1 MVKNWNWHYCNM
13 DRSHMAL
20 ITTYGLTAAVC
31 WTTTK
36 KLRTFVNTR
45 CKFGA
50 NKQTNNKQCYKNVH
64 YFFIF
69 IIYLYIYYE
78 VSLGTLKKISP
89 FRLEFL
95 WHFKIRSISI
105 SQIFYKSRSYAVD
118 RSHSYTDLCTPTVNV
133 LFKSCFE
140 CKQKKSVITIQNLL
154 AFHWSIH

>member
-20 ITTYGLTAAVC
+20 ITNYGLTAAVC

-36 KLRTFVNTR
+36 RTSEHLLTPAANLAPT
-45 CKFGA
+45 

-69 IIYLYIYYE
+69 IIYLYIDYE
-78 VSLGTLKKISP
+78 SSLGTLKKISP

-105 SQIFYKSRSYAVD
+105 SQIFYWSRAYAVD
-118 RSHSYTDLCTPTVNV
+118 RS
-133 LFKSCFE
+133 
-140 CKQKKSVITIQNLL
+140 ITFL
-154 AFHWSIH
+154 HWSLHSIS